1 MLTTSSDSCQ
11 HLVQHRTLQEQVQTA
26 STVEISMS
34 SQGKNGAYNKED
46 SVKWGK
52 TEEVYFKAFSLSRGV
67 DGNTIT
73 TESLV
78 DLNTQVF
85 KMFTFINPFLQ
96 IPSAVIMYREINHY
110 VFLMRQLK
118 KTQTNK

>member
-1 MLTTSSDSCQ
+1 M
-11 HLVQHRTLQEQVQTA
+11 QHRTLQEQVQTA

-46 SVKWGK
+46 SVKWSK

-67 DGNTIT
+67 DGNTIIT

-96 IPSAVIMYREINHY
+96 IQSEVIMYRE
-110 VFLMRQLK
+110 
-118 KTQTNK
+118 NKLL